1 MLRVIML
8 EFQMHDAYRQ
18 TNKFVMELKTKL
30 NITKKEFI
38 KVEGSLRYI
47 VDENG
52 EATHSLNEP
61 NDSQKIKYQDAKK
74 IVEKLTQVGS
84 EIKKFK

>member
-1 MLRVIML
+1 MMVSQIDSEHMSNLVETHMLRVIML

-18 TNKFVMELKTKL
+18 TNKLVTELKTKL
-30 NITKKEFI
+30 NITKKKFI
-38 KVEGSLRYI
+38 KVEVSLRYI

-61 NDSQKIKYQDAKK
+61 NDS
-74 IVEKLTQVGS
+74 
-84 EIKKFK
+84 